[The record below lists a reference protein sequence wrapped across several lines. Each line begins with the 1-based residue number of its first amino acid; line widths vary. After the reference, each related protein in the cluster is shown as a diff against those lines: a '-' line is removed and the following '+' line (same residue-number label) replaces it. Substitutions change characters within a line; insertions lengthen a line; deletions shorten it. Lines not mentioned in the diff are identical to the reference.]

1 MNQSTASCVNLR
13 ERCFVR
19 LACVKHAASVH
30 PEPGSNSHV
39 KVCIAQK
46 LAWLIILFDYCCF
59 VRNELNRVL
68 VSFLSNVLVRKIIFI
83 IFQGCFTV
91 QLSRFLQSVFR
102 LESLIFPRKTDYFL
116 CFRFVVSLLRQQ
128 ILSYQINSC
137 LSTLFLTFFILLFKV
152 FVAPTSY
159 ILSNGSTFVN
169 TFFNFLLFFLKTA
182 LLCICSRFKFL
193 C

>member
-68 VSFLSNVLVRKIIFI
+68 VSFLSNVLVQKNYFYNFSRLFHCSIIKVLAI
-83 IFQGCFTV
+83 C
-91 QLSRFLQSVFR
+91 FR
-102 LESLIFPRKTDYFL
+102 LESLIFPRKTDCFL
-116 CFRFVVSLLRQQ
+116 CFRFVVSLPRQQ
-128 ILSYQINSC
+128 ILSYQIISC
-137 LSTLFLTFFILLFKV
+137 LSTLFLTFLFCFSKSLSRQRV
-152 FVAPTSY
+152 ISY
-159 ILSNGSTFVN
+159 QTVRRLSTLFL
-169 TFFNFLLFFLKTA
+169 NFLLFF
-182 LLCICSRFKFL
+182 
-193 C
+193 

>member
-91 QLSRFLQSVFR
+91 QLSRFLESVLIPFAVR
-102 LESLIFPRKTDYFL
+102 LCGISS
-116 CFRFVVSLLRQQ
+116 RFQLLSPSMRHV
-128 ILSYQINSC
+128 
-137 LSTLFLTFFILLFKV
+137 TH
-152 FVAPTSY
+152 
-159 ILSNGSTFVN
+159 
-169 TFFNFLLFFLKTA
+169 A
-182 LLCICSRFKFL
+182 LLPRPPLSHLK
-193 C
+193 

>member
-91 QLSRFLQSVFR
+91 QLSRFLESV
-102 LESLIFPRKTDYFL
+102 LIPFAV
-116 CFRFVVSLLRQQ
+116 RFTASANI
-128 ILSYQINSC
+128 ILSDN
-137 LSTLFLTFFILLFKV
+137 LLLVNTFLNFFISFFKV
-152 FVAPTSY
+152 SVASTSY

>member
-91 QLSRFLQSVFR
+91 QLSRFLESFFDSVYCALYRVSEYYLIKYVCTCQHFF
-102 LESLIFPRKTDYFL
+102 LIFFKKLQNVFLAQYLDIFCLMRHKKT
-116 CFRFVVSLLRQQ
+116 
-128 ILSYQINSC
+128 NS
-137 LSTLFLTFFILLFKV
+137 
-152 FVAPTSY
+152 
-159 ILSNGSTFVN
+159 
-169 TFFNFLLFFLKTA
+169 
-182 LLCICSRFKFL
+182 
-193 C
+193 

>member
-46 LAWLIILFDYCCF
+46 LAWLIILCRLLLFRSKRIESGFGFILIECPCPKNY
-59 VRNELNRVL
+59 
-68 VSFLSNVLVRKIIFI
+68 FI

-91 QLSRFLQSVFR
+91 QLSRFLQSVFVSKA
-102 LESLIFPRKTDYFL
+102 LS
-116 CFRFVVSLLRQQ
+116 FRAKPIVFSASAL
-128 ILSYQINSC
+128 
-137 LSTLFLTFFILLFKV
+137 LFLYRVSKYYLI
-152 FVAPTSY
+152 
-159 ILSNGSTFVN
+159 
-169 TFFNFLLFFLKTA
+169 
-182 LLCICSRFKFL
+182 R
-193 C
+193 

>member
-1 MNQSTASCVNLR
+1 MRIFLTMRYQQSFPTVVPLYEAGYPRVTHPSATQSPQMNQSTASCVNLR

-91 QLSRFLQSVFR
+91 QLSRFLQSVFVSKA
-102 LESLIFPRKTDYFL
+102 LS
-116 CFRFVVSLLRQQ
+116 FRVKPIVFFASAL
-128 ILSYQINSC
+128 
-137 LSTLFLTFFILLFKV
+137 LFLYRVSKYYLI
-152 FVAPTSY
+152 
-159 ILSNGSTFVN
+159 
-169 TFFNFLLFFLKTA
+169 
-182 LLCICSRFKFL
+182 R
-193 C
+193 

>member
-1 MNQSTASCVNLR
+1 MRQVTHALLTRPPLSHKIFISEENQI
-13 ERCFVR
+13 ECFVR

-91 QLSRFLQSVFR
+91 QLSRFLQSVFVSKA
-102 LESLIFPRKTDYFL
+102 LS
-116 CFRFVVSLLRQQ
+116 FRAKPIVFSASAL
-128 ILSYQINSC
+128 
-137 LSTLFLTFFILLFKV
+137 LFLYRVSKYYLI
-152 FVAPTSY
+152 
-159 ILSNGSTFVN
+159 
-169 TFFNFLLFFLKTA
+169 
-182 LLCICSRFKFL
+182 R
-193 C
+193 

>member
-1 MNQSTASCVNLR
+1 MRILLTMRYQQSFPTVVPLYEAGYPRVTHPSATQSPQMNQSTASCVNLR

-91 QLSRFLQSVFR
+91 QLSRFLQSVFVSKA
-102 LESLIFPRKTDYFL
+102 LS
-116 CFRFVVSLLRQQ
+116 FRAKPIVFSASAL
-128 ILSYQINSC
+128 
-137 LSTLFLTFFILLFKV
+137 LFLYRVSKYYLI
-152 FVAPTSY
+152 
-159 ILSNGSTFVN
+159 
-169 TFFNFLLFFLKTA
+169 
-182 LLCICSRFKFL
+182 R
-193 C
+193 

>member
-91 QLSRFLQSVFR
+91 QLSRFLESFFDSVCCALYRVSEYYLIKYVCTCQHFF
-102 LESLIFPRKTDYFL
+102 LIFFKKLQNVFLAQYLDIFCLMRHKKT
-116 CFRFVVSLLRQQ
+116 
-128 ILSYQINSC
+128 NS
-137 LSTLFLTFFILLFKV
+137 
-152 FVAPTSY
+152 
-159 ILSNGSTFVN
+159 
-169 TFFNFLLFFLKTA
+169 
-182 LLCICSRFKFL
+182 
-193 C
+193 

>member
-1 MNQSTASCVNLR
+1 MRQVTHALLTRPPLNHQIFSSEENQI
-13 ERCFVR
+13 RCFVR

-91 QLSRFLQSVFR
+91 QLSRFLQSVFVSKA
-102 LESLIFPRKTDYFL
+102 LS
-116 CFRFVVSLLRQQ
+116 FRVKPIVFFASAL
-128 ILSYQINSC
+128 
-137 LSTLFLTFFILLFKV
+137 LFL
-152 FVAPTSY
+152 Y
-159 ILSNGSTFVN
+159 RVN
-169 TFFNFLLFFLKTA
+169 RYHL
-182 LLCICSRFKFL
+182 IR
-193 C
+193 

>member
-59 VRNELNRVL
+59 VQNELNRVL

-91 QLSRFLQSVFR
+91 QLSRFLESFFDSVCCALYRVSEYYLIKYVCTCQHFF
-102 LESLIFPRKTDYFL
+102 LIFFKKLKNVFLAQYLDIFCLMRHKKT
-116 CFRFVVSLLRQQ
+116 
-128 ILSYQINSC
+128 NS
-137 LSTLFLTFFILLFKV
+137 
-152 FVAPTSY
+152 
-159 ILSNGSTFVN
+159 
-169 TFFNFLLFFLKTA
+169 
-182 LLCICSRFKFL
+182 
-193 C
+193 

>member
-68 VSFLSNVLVRKIIFI
+68 VSFLSNVLVRKLFYNFSRLFHCSIIKVLAI
-83 IFQGCFTV
+83 C
-91 QLSRFLQSVFR
+91 FR
-102 LESLIFPRKTDYFL
+102 LESLIFPRKTDCFL
-116 CFRFVVSLLRQQ
+116 CFRFVVSLSRQQ
-128 ILSYQINSC
+128 ILSYQIISC
-137 LSTLFLTFFILLFKV
+137 LSTLFLTFLFCFSKSLSRQRVISYQTVRRLSTLFFMFFAFFILSV
-152 FVAPTSY
+152 FLT
-159 ILSNGSTFVN
+159 
-169 TFFNFLLFFLKTA
+169 
-182 LLCICSRFKFL
+182 
-193 C
+193 

>member
-1 MNQSTASCVNLR
+1 MNHSAASCVNLR

-91 QLSRFLQSVFR
+91 QLSRFSGLFT
-102 LESLIFPRKTDYFL
+102 LCAFASL
-116 CFRFVVSLLRQQ
+116 VRQR
-128 ILSYQINSC
+128 ILSYQISFC
-137 LSTLFLTFFILLFKV
+137 LSTLFFIFSKKFFQQIFN
-152 FVAPTSY
+152 ANY
-159 ILSNGSTFVN
+159 ITVYNQINQL
-169 TFFNFLLFFLKTA
+169 
-182 LLCICSRFKFL
+182 I
-193 C
+193 

>member
-91 QLSRFLQSVFR
+91 QLSRFLQSFFDSVCCALYRVSEYYLIKYVCTCQHFFSIFFKKLQNVF
-102 LESLIFPRKTDYFL
+102 LAQYLDIFCLMRHKKT
-116 CFRFVVSLLRQQ
+116 
-128 ILSYQINSC
+128 NS
-137 LSTLFLTFFILLFKV
+137 
-152 FVAPTSY
+152 
-159 ILSNGSTFVN
+159 
-169 TFFNFLLFFLKTA
+169 
-182 LLCICSRFKFL
+182 
-193 C
+193 

>member
-1 MNQSTASCVNLR
+1 MRILLTMRYQQSFPTVVPLYEAGYPRVTHPSATQSPQMNQSTASCVNLR

-91 QLSRFLQSVFR
+91 QLSRFLQSVFVSKA
-102 LESLIFPRKTDYFL
+102 LS
-116 CFRFVVSLLRQQ
+116 FRVKPIVFSASAL
-128 ILSYQINSC
+128 
-137 LSTLFLTFFILLFKV
+137 LFLYRVSKYYLI
-152 FVAPTSY
+152 
-159 ILSNGSTFVN
+159 
-169 TFFNFLLFFLKTA
+169 
-182 LLCICSRFKFL
+182 R
-193 C
+193 

>member
-91 QLSRFLQSVFR
+91 QLSRFLQSVFVSKA
-102 LESLIFPRKTDYFL
+102 LS
-116 CFRFVVSLLRQQ
+116 FRAKPIVFSA
-128 ILSYQINSC
+128 
-137 LSTLFLTFFILLFKV
+137 STLLFLYRVSKYYLI
-152 FVAPTSY
+152 
-159 ILSNGSTFVN
+159 
-169 TFFNFLLFFLKTA
+169 
-182 LLCICSRFKFL
+182 R
-193 C
+193 

>member
-68 VSFLSNVLVRKIIFI
+68 VSFLSNVLVRKNYFYNFSRLFHCSIIKVLGICFDSVCCALYCVSEYYLI
-83 IFQGCFTV
+83 KYVCTCQHFFSIFF
-91 QLSRFLQSVFR
+91 
-102 LESLIFPRKTDYFL
+102 
-116 CFRFVVSLLRQQ
+116 
-128 ILSYQINSC
+128 
-137 LSTLFLTFFILLFKV
+137 
-152 FVAPTSY
+152 
-159 ILSNGSTFVN
+159 
-169 TFFNFLLFFLKTA
+169 
-182 LLCICSRFKFL
+182 
-193 C
+193 

>member
-91 QLSRFLQSVFR
+91 QLSRFLESV
-102 LESLIFPRKTDYFL
+102 LIPFAV
-116 CFRFVVSLLRQQ
+116 RFTASA
-128 ILSYQINSC
+128 N
-137 LSTLFLTFFILLFKV
+137 T
-152 FVAPTSY
+152 
-159 ILSNGSTFVN
+159 ILSNMFVLVN
-169 TFFNFLLFFLKTA
+169 TFFNFFKKITKCFFST
-182 LLCICSRFKFL
+182 IS
-193 C
+193 